1 MLDFLKHISRIPTNQ
16 LAVIRSILGLPRGDL
31 VQRSKVAR
39 VNGSGTVQNN
49 IAAVSANRRRLVGI
63 SNNGTVYISPSN
75 TIGSFGRHGDGKIK
89 EPQSKKHFI
98 NRRRMCN

>member
-1 MLDFLKHISRIPTNQ
+1 MLNFLKHISRIPTNQ

-39 VNGSGTVQNN
+39 VNGSGKVQNN